1 MTNTTARSPTESHD
15 LATYATAIKNCSY
28 YSSKNNQNLKTT
40 AAKNTNNT
48 TAIMMA
54 LGEIGISRGSS
65 SVQNNHSS
73 PSGWLTMT
81 AICTQPERR
90 GTASTLTAIEAQSV
104 GHAMSDGTGRQWT
117 TNRLVSLSSPNAGG

>member
-1 MTNTTARSPTESHD
+1 
-15 LATYATAIKNCSY
+15 
-28 YSSKNNQNLKTT
+28 
-40 AAKNTNNT
+40 
-48 TAIMMA
+48 MA

-117 TNRLVSLSSPNAGG
+117 TGLSRYPPLTPEAEDSTLTAASSPCWYEQCRDTEICHSRE